1 MDAAAARK
9 KRIKMPRSARASRP
23 YAAFMRSASDSPRQR
38 MARADRTHMTTT
50 NATGSEPRSPR
61 TPTVARLRARK
72 DMRRKRELALLALAL
87 AFVAAAIFFDE
98 PALILVSVFPAL
110 ASYGQR

>member
-1 MDAAAARK
+1 
-9 KRIKMPRSARASRP
+9 
-23 YAAFMRSASDSPRQR
+23 
-38 MARADRTHMTTT
+38 MTMT
-50 NATGSEPRSPR
+50 NTTGSEPRSPR

-72 DMRRKRELALLALAL
+72 TLRRRRELALLALAL
-87 AFVAAAIFFDE
+87 GFVAAAIFFDE